1 MVNDETVNVRLPK
14 EVKDAL
20 KRVAIKENRKPTDVA
35 RIAIIEFLRS
45 KGQDV

>member
-1 MVNDETVNVRLPK
+1 MVNNDYVNVRLPR
-14 EVKDAL
+14 EVKEAL